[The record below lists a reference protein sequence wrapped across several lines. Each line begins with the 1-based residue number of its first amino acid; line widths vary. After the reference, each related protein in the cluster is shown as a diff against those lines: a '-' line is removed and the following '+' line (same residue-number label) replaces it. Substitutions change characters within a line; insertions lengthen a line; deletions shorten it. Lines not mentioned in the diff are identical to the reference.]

1 MMEIYREAY
10 ENYKSA
16 CESYGM
22 EYISFTYFI
31 KNLTNEQIHEYSK
44 QSNFWLGSDYNGIPC
59 RTQTMKP
66 CRFQIN
72 EAGFFV
78 LEADSVDRLKN
89 HGSCVDDD

>member
-1 MMEIYREAY
+1 MEIYREAY

-44 QSNFWLGSDYNGIPC
+44 QSNF
-59 RTQTMKP
+59 
-66 CRFQIN
+66 
-72 EAGFFV
+72 
-78 LEADSVDRLKN
+78 
-89 HGSCVDDD
+89 